1 MNTKKKITQTIKA
14 DNASW
19 TFDNDV
25 WKNFDLHI
33 NKSIPLYLLCH
44 KLGLEISDFFLEK
57 NSKVVDL
64 GCSTGTFINKLNEKH
79 KVKNLKIIGIDAIK
93 KMTNAAKKNNKN
105 KKNIKFLNKD
115 VVKNKIPNE
124 IDLITSFFTLS
135 FIKPAHRQLVFN
147 KIFKSLNWGGGFVF
161 FDKVRAPDARFQDIM
176 SQIYVN
182 FKLDRNFSSDEII
195 NKSNSL
201 KGVLEPYSTNENFLF
216 LKRAGFK
223 DYMTIFKCIS
233 FEGFLVIK

>member
-1 MNTKKKITQTIKA
+1 MKKKLGQNIKA

-25 WKNFDLHI
+25 WKNFDKHI

-44 KLGLEISDFFLEK
+44 KLGLEISDFFLENK
-57 NSKVVDL
+57 SSVIDL
-64 GCSTGTFINKLNEKH
+64 GCSTGTFINKPNERH
-79 KVKNLKIIGIDAIK
+79 RNKNLHISGFDAIK
-93 KMTNAAKKNNKN
+93 NMVQTAKKNNKG

-115 VVKNKIPNE
+115 IVKDKLPND
-124 IDLITSFFTLS
+124 IDLITSFFTLT
-135 FIKPAHRQLVFN
+135 FIKPSHRQTVFN
-147 KIFKSLNWGGGFVF
+147 KIFKSLNWGGAVIF

-176 SQIYVN
+176 TQLYTN
-182 FKLDRNFSSDEII
+182 YKLDRDFTPNEIL
-195 NKSNSL
+195 NKTNSL

-223 DYMTIFKCIS
+223 DYMTIFKCIT
-233 FEGFLVIK
+233 FEGFLAIK